1 MPRVFVTGLPATYA
15 GPMEFQLGNLAI
27 AITVFRLLREYI
39 PDVEIAT
46 NWQFTD
52 AFHEDFDFEST
63 SSPSTYSWNRKETLR
78 SLRALARTTVWR
90 GVHDLTG
97 LDLKFLTG
105 GELLEAYRDAD
116 VVLDLN
122 GDVYSEYL
130 PLSRF
135 VKHSADMLA
144 VAQLK
149 RPLVEFA
156 SSPGPFLSPFKRRVA
171 KYVLNRFTAI
181 CNREPASSAL
191 LERMGVE
198 TPVVTACCPVFT
210 LQPAS
215 AARAQAIFAAEGIDR
230 GDRPLVGITICAANM
245 RDINDV
251 KADEAAVYAPMLR
264 WLIEEAG
271 AHVVMIPHVYR
282 MNRHTGEMIDG
293 PDYVVTKRVY
303 DAADGDS
310 QPHLQIVRGHYA
322 VAEVKA
328 LFGQLD
334 LFVSGRMHA
343 GIGALS
349 QGIPTV
355 LLAYGHKHYG
365 MARVLDIE
373 DYVFGGK
380 DAAEVLEVVQRAFA
394 NRAQMAKTLAK
405 TSMQA
410 KELALLNFEVVRD
423 LLENPPGPD
432 GRPAP
437 ELVARWQQKG
447 RRSDDVNVDRFLDEI
462 ENPH

>member
-1 MPRVFVTGLPATYA
+1 MPRVFVTGLPATYP
-15 GPMEFQLGNLAI
+15 GPMEWQLGNLAI

-46 NWQFTD
+46 NWQFTE
-52 AFHEDFDFEST
+52 AFHAEFDFEST
-63 SSPSTYSWNRKETLR
+63 KDPATYTWNRKETLR
-78 SLRALARTTVWR
+78 SLRALARTTLWR
-90 GVHDLTG
+90 GINDLTG
-97 LDLKFLTG
+97 LDLKFLTR

-181 CNREPASSAL
+181 SNREPASSAL
-191 LERMGVE
+191 LDRMGID

-210 LQPAS
+210 LEPAS
-215 AARAQAIFAAEGIDR
+215 AERAREIFAAEGTDP
-230 GDRPLVGITICAANM
+230 GDRPLVGVTICAANM

-251 KADEAAVYAPMLR
+251 KPDEAAVYAPMLR
-264 WLIEEAG
+264 WLVEEAG

-282 MNRHTGEMIDG
+282 MNRHTGDMIHG
-293 PDYVVTKRVY
+293 PDFVVTKRVY
-303 DAADGDS
+303 DAVDGDN
-310 QPHLQIVRGHYA
+310 QPHLQIVRGHYP

-343 GIGALS
+343 GVGALS

-365 MARVLDIE
+365 MARLLEIE

-380 DAAEVLEVVQRAFA
+380 DAAEVLQVVKQAFA
-394 NRAQMAKTLAK
+394 DRAEMAKTLAK
-405 TSMQA
+405 TSLRA
-410 KELALLNFEVVRD
+410 KELALLNFQVVRD

-437 ELVARWQQKG
+437 EVVARWQQQG
-447 RRSDDVNVDRFLDEI
+447 RHFNDVNVDRFLDEI
-462 ENPH
+462 QDPH

>member
-1 MPRVFVTGLPATYA
+1 MPRVFVTGLPATYP

-27 AITVFRLLREYI
+27 AITVFKLLREYI

-46 NWQFTD
+46 NWQFTE
-52 AFHEDFDFEST
+52 AFHEAFDFEST
-63 SSPSTYSWNRKETLR
+63 RDPSTYAWNRKETLR
-78 SLRALARTTVWR
+78 ALRQLARATLWR

-97 LDLKFLTG
+97 LDLKFLTRD
-105 GELLEAYRDAD
+105 EILEAYRDAD

-130 PLSRF
+130 PFTRF
-135 VKHSADMLA
+135 VKHSANMLS

-149 RPLVEFA
+149 TPLVEFA
-156 SSPGPFLSPFKRRVA
+156 SSPGPFLSPFKRRLA
-171 KYVLNRFTAI
+171 RYVLNRFTAI
-181 CNREPASSAL
+181 SNREPASSAL
-191 LERMGVE
+191 LDEMGVQ

-210 LQPAS
+210 LEPAPPER
-215 AARAQAIFAAEGIDR
+215 ARAIFAAEGIDP
-230 GDRPLVGITICAANM
+230 GDRPLVGVTICAANM

-251 KADEAAVYAPMLR
+251 KPDEAQVYAPMLR
-264 WLIEEAG
+264 WLVEEAG

-282 MNRHTGEMIDG
+282 MNRYTGDLIDG
-293 PDYVVTKRVY
+293 PDFVVTKRVY
-303 DAADGDS
+303 DAAGGDD
-310 QPHLQIVRGHYA
+310 QPHLQIVRGHYP
-322 VAEVKA
+322 VAEVKS

-343 GIGALS
+343 GVGAMS

-365 MARVLDIE
+365 MAQLLEIE

-380 DAAEVLEVVQRAFA
+380 DADEVLDVVQRAFA
-394 NRAQMAKTLAK
+394 ERDAMRATLAT
-405 TSMQA
+405 TSLKA

-437 ELVARWQQKG
+437 EQVARWQRLG
-447 RRSDDVNVDRFLDEI
+447 RRHDDVNIDRFLGEI
-462 ENPH
+462 VNPH